1 MNTWFRVPFSNK
13 IVVKN
18 DDHQHVCVIVNSRPT
33 VKCGMC
39 EFYPRTWQGIRG
51 STGETTTWDFTLGPV
66 RSVVVHKDKKKTRW
80 VKIVWR

>member
-18 DDHQHVCVIVNSRPT
+18 DDHQRVCVIVNSRPT

-39 EFYPRTWQGIRG
+39 EFYPRAWQGRRG
-51 STGETTTWDFTLGPV
+51 QHGETITWDFPMGPV
-66 RSVVVHKDKKKTRW
+66 RTLLTHKDRKNRKW
-80 VKIVWR
+80 VHIVWR